1 MRPYIHALFLSDIHL
16 GHKNTPTSYI
26 IANLNRE
33 LADTPKMSDIDII
46 WLSGDI
52 FDTLLYL
59 PDDHIGE
66 IQYWIIGIL
75 RLCVKHDI
83 CLRILE
89 GTPSHDRKQSKQF
102 IILNQAYGIGADVMY
117 FDIICIDYM
126 AKFDIHVLYVPDE
139 SRSCHLETQNAVND
153 LLIQHNLAK
162 VDYAIMHGMFE
173 YQTIVNTYMPSHNA
187 AYYLSIVR
195 KYISNGHIHQM
206 SRYDR
211 ILVQGSFDRL
221 AHNEEEAKGYW
232 EIISY
237 HNDCDND
244 RVIFHI
250 NKGAMD
256 YISINVV
263 GLSEAEIAT
272 KMDFLKDL
280 IPPAHIRIICAH
292 NDPNKA
298 LIHAYKSG
306 YVKFKWSIKITETKI
321 LNVVHNTPVVYH
333 PIPINQ
339 NTIMG
344 IIKEK
349 LTKEGIA
356 DDIQNNTLH
365 YLSLLIENN

>member
-1 MRPYIHALFLSDIHL
+1 MRPYIHALFISDIHL
-16 GHKNTPTSYI
+16 GHKNTPTAHI
-26 IANLNRE
+26 IANLE
-33 LADTPKMSDIDII
+33 VALADTPKMSEIDII

-66 IQYWIIGIL
+66 IQFWIIRL
-75 RLCVKHDI
+75 LKLCVKHDI
-83 CLRILE
+83 CLRVLE

-102 IILNQAYGIGADVMY
+102 IILNQAYNIGADVMY
-117 FDIICIDYM
+117 FDTICISYM
-126 AKFDIHVLYVPDE
+126 IKFDIHVLYVPDE

-153 LLIQHNLAK
+153 LLIQHNLTK

-232 EIISY
+232 EVISY
-237 HNDCDND
+237 HDSCENDK
-244 RVIFHI
+244 VIFHI
-250 NKGAMD
+250 NKGAMI
-256 YISINVV
+256 YTSVNII
-263 GLSEAEIAT
+263 GLSEAEIRA
-272 KMDFLKDL
+272 KLNFINDL
-280 IPPAHIRIICAH
+280 VPPAHIRVICAA

-298 LIHAYKSG
+298 LIQAYKSG
-306 YVKFKWSIKITETKI
+306 YVKLRWTIKIMETKLI
-321 LNVVHNTPVVYH
+321 NVVHTTPVVYT
-333 PIPINQ
+333 PVPINQ

-344 IIKEK
+344 IIENK
-349 LTKEGIA
+349 LNKEGIT
-356 DDIQNNTLH
+356 DDIKNTTLH
-365 YLSLLIENN
+365 YLSLLIEDN